1 MAAKVDKMKKLEP
14 VPKPD
19 EKQYRDRIQA
29 ETTAIEELKAKIVRR
44 ALSARLIGTFSVLL
58 SSISLRC
65 SKLRAMSRLEFLHA
79 RRVAAS
85 SVATALF
92 LPIGGFVLANELQQK
107 ISAVIGGREEYN
119 MEKQN
124 RQARLDA
131 LQKQIDE
138 LEDKRKVLF
147 EKIQLKQKEGADLK
161 QSATDLR
168 RKIGFSSVEDID
180 QKVAALEHSMMTSTL
195 SLKEEK
201 ALLEEIKRLKNS
213 KPLLSKYQAL
223 EQSASSLED
232 TSVVPLRSML
242 DDVRTKLLEL
252 RTQKREESMKYK
264 ELLEKRQK
272 ATAPGREMIEERER
286 LSKEMSKHFVNVSRL
301 LLLCVSQMQKYQ
313 LYLQVVRLERGLKMR
328 EERERRNLENERFQ
342 LMRDLER
349 VESELPYEAECLL
362 LAQTMQYLRKITEEP
377 NAVSEKEKENEDNM
391 ELAGAL
397 LPKSQR
403 KEVFFF
409 APKQKG
415 KHCKENDKKKERP
428 KMLKYDVG
436 TLAYF
441 EQCGVTAP
449 VTLDEVPAC
458 LEKLDAKLQNYKEM
472 QNESS
477 RKVRPGQRQICVHQL
492 VRRRGKTHA
501 AGRAVLPPVLH
512 SPLLC
517 GSALSHQVGERK
529 AEIMT
534 KVQAVDAKLAAL
546 AKKEK
551 SLEEGKEDE
560 LADDTSP
567 TADDA
572 DDE

>member
-1 MAAKVDKMKKLEP
+1 MAGKVDKTKKLEP

-19 EKQYRDRIQA
+19 EKLYRDRIQA
-29 ETTAIEELKAKIVRR
+29 ETTAIEELKAKI
-44 ALSARLIGTFSVLL
+44 
-58 SSISLRC
+58 
-65 SKLRAMSRLEFLHA
+65 
-79 RRVAAS
+79 
-85 SVATALF
+85 
-92 LPIGGFVLANELQQK
+92 NDLQQR

-124 RQARLDA
+124 RQSRLDA

-138 LEDKRKVLF
+138 LEEKRKVLF
-147 EKIQLKQKEGADLK
+147 EKIQQKQKEGADLK

-223 EQSASSLED
+223 EQSANSLED
-232 TSVVPLRSML
+232 TSVVPLRAML

-252 RTQKREESMKYK
+252 RTLKREESMKYK
-264 ELLEKRQK
+264 ELLEKSLRK
-272 ATAPGREMIEERER
+272 VTAGCTGYDFIDRREVQAELSRE
-286 LSKEMSKHFVNVSRL
+286 
-301 LLLCVSQMQKYQ
+301 MQKYQ
-313 LYLQVVRLERGLKMR
+313 VYLQQVRRERGLKMK
-328 EERERRNLENERFQ
+328 EERERRNLENERLQ

-362 LAQTMQYLRKITEEP
+362 LAQTIQYLQKIIEEP
-377 NAVSEKEKENEDNM
+377 SSVSEKDKEEADAENSG
-391 ELAGAL
+391 LAGAL

-403 KEVFFF
+403 KEVFFY
-409 APKQKG
+409 APKHKG
-415 KHCKENDKKKERP
+415 KQGKENEKKKEKS

-449 VTLDEVPAC
+449 VTIDDVPGC
-458 LEKLDAKLQNYKEM
+458 LEKLETKLQNFKEL
-472 QNESS
+472 QYESS
-477 RKVRPGQRQICVHQL
+477 RKVD
-492 VRRRGKTHA
+492 
-501 AGRAVLPPVLH
+501 
-512 SPLLC
+512 
-517 GSALSHQVGERK
+517 ERK
-529 AEIMT
+529 AEIMV
-534 KVQAVDAKLAAL
+534 KIQAVDAKVAAL
-546 AKKEK
+546 DKKEK
-551 SLEEGKEDE
+551 MMMESKQDE
-560 LADDTSP
+560 LAEDSSP
-567 TADDA
+567 TADDG

>member
-1 MAAKVDKMKKLEP
+1 MDKTKKLEP

-19 EKQYRDRIQA
+19 EQLYRDRIQA
-29 ETTAIEELKAKIVRR
+29 ETTAIEELKARI
-44 ALSARLIGTFSVLL
+44 
-58 SSISLRC
+58 
-65 SKLRAMSRLEFLHA
+65 
-79 RRVAAS
+79 
-85 SVATALF
+85 
-92 LPIGGFVLANELQQK
+92 NELQQK

-138 LEDKRKVLF
+138 LEEKRKVLF
-147 EKIQLKQKEGADLK
+147 EKIQSKQKEGAEMK

-201 ALLEEIKRLKNS
+201 QLLEEIKRLKNS

-232 TSVVPLRSML
+232 TSVVPLRTML
-242 DDVRTKLLEL
+242 DDIRTKLLEL

-264 ELLEKRQK
+264 ELLERRQK
-272 ATAPGREMIEERER
+272 ATAPGREMIEEREH
-286 LSKEMSKHFVNVSRL
+286 LSKEMNKHFVNRREIQAEL
-301 LLLCVSQMQKYQ
+301 TRELQKHQAYMQ
-313 LYLQVVRLERGLKMR
+313 QVKRERGLKMR
-328 EERERRNLENERFQ
+328 EERERRNLENERYQ
-342 LMRDLER
+342 LTRDLER
-349 VESELPYEAECLL
+349 VECELPYEAECLL
-362 LAQTMQYLRKITEEP
+362 LTQTIQYLQKIIEEP
-377 NAVSEKEKENEDNM
+377 GNNMLEKEKTDEGDAN
-391 ELAGAL
+391 LAGAL

-403 KEVFFF
+403 KEVFFY

-415 KHCKENDKKKERP
+415 KHGKDHEKKKEKP

-441 EQCGVTAP
+441 EQCGLTAP
-449 VTLDEVPAC
+449 VMIDDVPAC

-472 QNESS
+472 QHESS
-477 RKVRPGQRQICVHQL
+477 QKVD
-492 VRRRGKTHA
+492 
-501 AGRAVLPPVLH
+501 
-512 SPLLC
+512 
-517 GSALSHQVGERK
+517 ERK
-529 AEIMT
+529 AEIM
-534 KVQAVDAKLAAL
+534 AKIEALNEKMAAL
-546 AKKEK
+546 AKKAEK
-551 SLEEGKEDE
+551 SQDDSKDGETAEDG
-560 LADDTSP
+560 SP
-567 TADDA
+567 TGEDA

>member
-1 MAAKVDKMKKLEP
+1 MDRTKKLEP

-19 EKQYRDRIQA
+19 EQLYRDRIQA
-29 ETTAIEELKAKIVRR
+29 ETTAIEELKARI
-44 ALSARLIGTFSVLL
+44 
-58 SSISLRC
+58 
-65 SKLRAMSRLEFLHA
+65 
-79 RRVAAS
+79 
-85 SVATALF
+85 
-92 LPIGGFVLANELQQK
+92 NELQQK

-138 LEDKRKVLF
+138 LEEKRKVLF
-147 EKIQLKQKEGADLK
+147 EKIQSKQKEGAEMK

-201 ALLEEIKRLKNS
+201 QLLEEIKRLKNS

-232 TSVVPLRSML
+232 TSVVPLRTML
-242 DDVRTKLLEL
+242 DDIRTKLLEL

-264 ELLEKRQK
+264 ELLERRQK

-286 LSKEMSKHFVNVSRL
+286 LSKEMSKHFVNRREIQAEL
-301 LLLCVSQMQKYQ
+301 TREMQKHQAYMQ
-313 LYLQVVRLERGLKMR
+313 QVKRERGLKMR
-328 EERERRNLENERFQ
+328 EERERRNLENERYQ
-342 LMRDLER
+342 LTRDLER
-349 VESELPYEAECLL
+349 VECELPYEAECLL
-362 LAQTMQYLRKITEEP
+362 LTQTIQYLQKIIEEP
-377 NAVSEKEKENEDNM
+377 GNNTSEKEKTDEDDAN
-391 ELAGAL
+391 LAGAL

-403 KEVFFF
+403 KEVFFY

-415 KHCKENDKKKERP
+415 KHGKDHEKKKEKP

-441 EQCGVTAP
+441 EQCGLTAP
-449 VTLDEVPAC
+449 VTIDDVPTC
-458 LEKLDAKLQNYKEM
+458 LEKLDAKLQSYKEM
-472 QNESS
+472 QHESS
-477 RKVRPGQRQICVHQL
+477 QKVD
-492 VRRRGKTHA
+492 
-501 AGRAVLPPVLH
+501 
-512 SPLLC
+512 
-517 GSALSHQVGERK
+517 ERK
-529 AEIMT
+529 AEIM
-534 KVQAVDAKLAAL
+534 AKIEALNEKMAAL
-546 AKKEK
+546 AKKAEK
-551 SLEEGKEDE
+551 SQDGSKEGETAEDG
-560 LADDTSP
+560 SP
-567 TADDA
+567 TGEDA

>member
-1 MAAKVDKMKKLEP
+1 MAGKVDKAKKLEP

-19 EKQYRDRIQA
+19 EKLYRDRIQA
-29 ETTAIEELKAKIVRR
+29 ETAAIEELKTKI
-44 ALSARLIGTFSVLL
+44 
-58 SSISLRC
+58 
-65 SKLRAMSRLEFLHA
+65 
-79 RRVAAS
+79 
-85 SVATALF
+85 
-92 LPIGGFVLANELQQK
+92 NELQQK

-119 MEKQN
+119 VEKQN
-124 RQARLDA
+124 RQSRLDA

-147 EKIQLKQKEGADLK
+147 EKIQQKQKEGADLK

-180 QKVAALEHSMMTSTL
+180 QKVAALEHSMMTSTM

-201 ALLEEIKRLKNS
+201 ALLEEIKRLKSS
-213 KPLLSKYQAL
+213 KPLLSKYHAL
-223 EQSASSLED
+223 EQSANSLED
-232 TSVVPLRSML
+232 TSVVPLRAML

-286 LSKEMSKHFVNVSRL
+286 LSKEMSKHFVNRREIQAEL
-301 LLLCVSQMQKYQ
+301 AREMQKYQ
-313 LYLQVVRLERGLKMR
+313 SYVQQVRRERGLKMK

-362 LAQTMQYLRKITEEP
+362 LAQTIQYLQKIIEEP
-377 NAVSEKEKENEDNM
+377 SSVSEKDKEEADA
-391 ELAGAL
+391 EHASLAGAL

-403 KEVFFF
+403 KEVFFY

-415 KHCKENDKKKERP
+415 KQGKENEKKKEKS

-449 VTLDEVPAC
+449 VTIDDVPGC
-458 LEKLDAKLQNYKEM
+458 LEKLETKLQNFKDM
-472 QNESS
+472 QYESS
-477 RKVRPGQRQICVHQL
+477 RKVD
-492 VRRRGKTHA
+492 
-501 AGRAVLPPVLH
+501 
-512 SPLLC
+512 
-517 GSALSHQVGERK
+517 ERK
-529 AEIMT
+529 AEIMI
-534 KVQAVDAKLAAL
+534 KIQAVDAKVAAL
-546 AKKEK
+546 DKKEK
-551 SLEEGKEDE
+551 MMMGSKDDE
-560 LADDTSP
+560 LAEDSSP
-567 TADDA
+567 TADDG